1 MIIWTNGCFDI
12 LHRGHLELFKYARSL
27 GHNLVVGI
35 DSDRRVKASKG
46 DPRPI
51 NSQEDR
57 KRMLEAIRYID
68 KVVIFDDDEG
78 LKKAIEESTI
88 HTMVVGSDWEGKK
101 VIGANLVTCV
111 VFFNRMS
118 GYSTTHLIEKIN
130 DGICV

>member
-1 MIIWTNGCFDI
+1 MIVWTNGCFDI

-35 DSDRRVKASKG
+35 DSDRRVQESKG
-46 DPRPI
+46 PSRPI

-78 LKKAIEESTI
+78 LKNSVKESKI
-88 HTMVVGSDWEGKK
+88 HTMVIGSDWEGKK
-101 VIGANLVTCV
+101 VIGAEFATSV

-118 GYSTTHLIEKIN
+118 GYSTTQLIEKIN
-130 DGICV
+130 DGIRV